1 MHNGIKFALAAIL
14 ASVLFAVA
22 RGDLAS
28 IRALATD
35 SAFYTTQTAELTRL
49 EKEMLTFR
57 MNAALMVDGEEVY
70 TPEAVK
76 LSFDILWSR
85 VNTEG
90 TRFINP
96 RIDAIRNY
104 QATFDGLAAELR
116 TIDHFVQSLE
126 IGDHAGLREIEVV
139 MQKYAPA
146 ISQMNN
152 DAYAELYAR
161 ATELAV
167 RQRGALKSVDHMQW
181 VFVAV
186 GLSVILLLL
195 FQLRNS
201 EKHYKQLQAREA
213 DIRTLAAVDPL
224 TGLSNRRH
232 FDERMR
238 AIDDGEWRG
247 DIHMLLVDL
256 DGFKLVNDREGHAAG
271 DHVLRVV
278 SRRLTVATHHRA
290 LIARLGGDE
299 FAVVINGKPDE
310 AKAAAHDIVREVA
323 KPIYYD
329 NVTLR
334 VGASIGVAALRGS
347 DALSSVMLQEA
358 DAALYE
364 AKAQGRGRACHFDEL
379 AIVAKSAFG
388 AAGELPPLALT
399 AKQSAA

>member
-358 DAALYE
+358 DDALYE